1 LRQRELV
8 LDDFVLFERERER
21 ERGRESRGGAASCAC
36 CSALLPLL
44 GFRGLIEG
52 RCYFKNPLFEV
63 P

>member
-8 LDDFVLFERERER
+8 LDDLMLFER